1 MKASWL
7 RHTLFMEHRQCLHY
21 ILMAISYVGLF
32 SYFLLQKVFF
42 LDFKSTF
49 KDWICDIKNLTLCG
63 GTAAALR
70 RHCGGTAAALWRHCG
85 GTAAALRRHCGGT
98 ARHCGGTAAV
108 LRQYCGGTAAEPR
121 RHCGSTAVALR
132 RHCGGHC
139 GTSMALRWHCN
150 GTEAALRRHREDTAA
165 ALYYCTGCHK
175 NDYKDLHSGLAR
187 STICTHMTTYHSD
200 MMEEK
205 ILSFI

>member
-1 MKASWL
+1 ML
-7 RHTLFMEHRQCLHY
+7 
-21 ILMAISYVGLF
+21 G
-32 SYFLLQKVFF
+32 FF
-42 LDFKSTF
+42 LTF
-49 KDWICDIKNLTLCG
+49 YCKKCFFSISNLHLRIG
-63 GTAAALR
+63 FVILKILRYAAALR
-70 RHCGGTAAALWRHCG
+70 RHCGGTAAALR
-85 GTAAALRRHCGGT
+85 
-98 ARHCGGTAAV
+98 GTAAV